1 MKTKIAISVVFI
13 AAALLR
19 PAQAG
24 QLFMNITLP
33 TIPAH
38 HSSLVLGASDN
49 LYLSGPGFPS
59 PNNGYILAS
68 GYDNLFPSTS
78 IAPPQFTGATQVSL
92 AVAQDGSGASA
103 HVGLGLSSNDT
114 PYVGP
119 TDGLVLDFSNV
130 EKNLGGEPLAAVTFS
145 LFQDVTGAANWV
157 IYGTTGAG
165 GKGAATLLDSGS
177 TSIYG
182 PITFTT
188 NSIYASYV
196 IGESNDCSLDLENI
210 QLEYAAPEPG
220 TFALAGMALIGLG
233 AALKKRGRKA

>member
-1 MKTKIAISVVFI
+1 LKTKIAISVLFI
-13 AAALLR
+13 AAAMLR

-24 QLFMNITLP
+24 QLLMNITLP

-38 HSSLVLGASDN
+38 HTSLVLGESQN

-59 PNNGYILAS
+59 PTNGYIMAS

-78 IAPPQFTGATQVSL
+78 IAPPKFTGATQVDL
-92 AVAQDGSGASA
+92 EVAQDGS
-103 HVGLGLSSNDT
+103 HVGLGLSSNDA

-119 TDGLVLDFSNV
+119 TDGIVLDFSNV
-130 EKNLGGEPLAAVTFS
+130 KQSLGGAPLAAVTFS
-145 LFQDVTGAANWV
+145 LFQDITGDANWV

-165 GKGAATLLDSGS
+165 GKGTATLLDSGP
-177 TSIYG
+177 TSILG

-188 NSIYASYV
+188 NSIFASYV
-196 IGESNDCSLDLENI
+196 IGESNDCSLDIENI
-210 QLEYAAPEPG
+210 QLDYATPEPG
-220 TFALAGMALIGLG
+220 TFALAGMGLIGLG

>member
-1 MKTKIAISVVFI
+1 MKTKIAISVLFI
-13 AAALLR
+13 AAALSR

-38 HSSLVLGASDN
+38 HSSLVLGESVN

-59 PNNGYILAS
+59 PTNGYIIAS

-78 IAPPQFTGATQVSL
+78 IQPPKFTGATQVDL
-92 AVAQDGSGASA
+92 EVAQNGSGSSA
-103 HVGLGLSSNDT
+103 HVGLGLDSNDA

-119 TDGLVLDFSNV
+119 SDGIVLNFSNV
-130 EKNLGGEPLAAVTFS
+130 KQNLGGLPLAAVTFS
-145 LFQDVTGAANWV
+145 LVQDVTGDANWV
-157 IYGTTGAG
+157 IYGTTGANG
-165 GKGAATLLDSGS
+165 TGTATLLDSGP
-177 TSIYG
+177 TSILG

-196 IGESNDCSLDLENI
+196 IGESNDCALDIENI
-210 QLEYAAPEPG
+210 ELEYAAPEPG
-220 TFALAGMALIGLG
+220 TFALAGMALMGLG

>member
-1 MKTKIAISVVFI
+1 MKTKIAISVLFI

-33 TIPAH
+33 KIPVH
-38 HSSLVLGASDN
+38 HSNSVLGESVN

-59 PNNGYILAS
+59 PTSGYIMAS

-78 IAPPQFTGATQVSL
+78 IAPPKFTGATQENL
-92 AVAQDGSGASA
+92 EVAQDGS
-103 HVGLGLSSNDT
+103 HVGLGLNSNDT

-130 EKNLGGEPLAAVTFS
+130 EKSLGGSPLAAVTFS
-145 LFQDVTGAANWV
+145 LFQDVTGDATWV

-165 GKGAATLLDSGS
+165 GKGTATLLDSGP
-177 TSIYG
+177 TSVLG

-188 NSIYASYV
+188 SSIYASYV
-196 IGESNDCSLDLENI
+196 IGESNDCALDLEGI